1 MKKNSVKIWAIYL
14 LAAGSLMACGTQ
26 DIQTGNLNVI
36 PLPQEIVETP
46 SAAPFVINSST
57 TICYEEGNEK
67 LAGTARMLAGYIKE
81 VTGTE
86 VKIGTKAGKN
96 CIILK
101 VDPSITHKEGYELNV
116 SVDVITLTGATEAGV
131 FYGCQTIHKALP
143 ITDGKALASLPAGTV
158 KDFPQYNY
166 RGFMI
171 DVGRHFFPKEYLK
184 ELIDVMALHNI
195 NYFHWHLTEDQG
207 WRIEIKKYPKLTEVG
222 SYRKETITAPGSG
235 KFDGTPVSGYYTQ
248 EDAKEI
254 VAYAAERFITV
265 IPEIDMPGHM
275 LAALASYPELGCTG
289 GPYETATKFGVFK
302 EVLCGGNPQTLQ
314 FAKDVVNE
322 LMDIFPDAP
331 YIHIGGDECPKAE
344 WMKCPKCQAKIKELG
359 LHDTEEHSKEN
370 QLQVYFMNEVE
381 KEIAKRGKKMLA
393 WDEILEG
400 NPNPETTTVMAWTG
414 IKASVKAAQLGHS
427 TIVCPI
433 SHLYFSNPGYNRL
446 KGISSVE
453 RVYMFEP
460 QSEKLTPEEKKNII
474 GVQGCIWTEWTKDSV
489 KMEWQM
495 MPRIAALSELQW
507 CNPERKDLNGFLK
520 RLRHQMDLYELYGY
534 HYKEDIEDVTISV
547 KPKGQ
552 DGIAVVELNTF
563 DNASVYY
570 TLDGSEP
577 TSESLR
583 YTEPFMINRTTT
595 IKARAIRN
603 GRESNVTEETL
614 TYNLATMHS
623 IQPCKKLLM
632 TKKKLPVR
640 FTGQHFT
647 IDKVLIKDAIRQANI
662 SNQDTVLDIGA
673 GKGFLTVHLLKIANN
688 VVAIEN
694 DTALVEHLR
703 KLFSDARNV
712 QVVGCDFRNFA
723 VPKFPFKVVSNIP
736 YGITSDIFKI
746 LMFESLGNFLGGSI
760 VLQLEPTQKL
770 FSRKL
775 YNPYT
780 VFYHTF
786 FDLKLVYEVGPESFL
801 PPPTVKSALLNIKR
815 KHLFFDFKFKA
826 KYLAFISCLLEK
838 PDLSVKTAL
847 KSIFRKSQ
855 VRSISEKFGLNLNAQ
870 IVCLSPSQ
878 WLNCFLEMLEVV
890 PEKFH
895 PS

>member
-1 MKKNSVKIWAIYL
+1 
-14 LAAGSLMACGTQ
+14 
-26 DIQTGNLNVI
+26 
-36 PLPQEIVETP
+36 
-46 SAAPFVINSST
+46 
-57 TICYEEGNEK
+57 
-67 LAGTARMLAGYIKE
+67 
-81 VTGTE
+81 
-86 VKIGTKAGKN
+86 
-96 CIILK
+96 
-101 VDPSITHKEGYELNV
+101 
-116 SVDVITLTGATEAGV
+116 
-131 FYGCQTIHKALP
+131 
-143 ITDGKALASLPAGTV
+143 
-158 KDFPQYNY
+158 
-166 RGFMI
+166 MI

-623 IQPCKKLLM
+623 ITP
-632 TKKKLPVR
+632 
-640 FTGQHFT
+640 
-647 IDKVLIKDAIRQANI
+647 
-662 SNQDTVLDIGA
+662 
-673 GKGFLTVHLLKIANN
+673 
-688 VVAIEN
+688 
-694 DTALVEHLR
+694 
-703 KLFSDARNV
+703 
-712 QVVGCDFRNFA
+712 
-723 VPKFPFKVVSNIP
+723 
-736 YGITSDIFKI
+736 
-746 LMFESLGNFLGGSI
+746 
-760 VLQLEPTQKL
+760 
-770 FSRKL
+770 
-775 YNPYT
+775 
-780 VFYHTF
+780 
-786 FDLKLVYEVGPESFL
+786 
-801 PPPTVKSALLNIKR
+801 
-815 KHLFFDFKFKA
+815 
-826 KYLAFISCLLEK
+826 
-838 PDLSVKTAL
+838 
-847 KSIFRKSQ
+847 
-855 VRSISEKFGLNLNAQ
+855 
-870 IVCLSPSQ
+870 
-878 WLNCFLEMLEVV
+878 
-890 PEKFH
+890 
-895 PS
+895 

>member
-614 TYNLATMHS
+614 TYNLATMHPS
-623 IQPCKKLLM
+623 PCKKLLM

>member
-1 MKKNSVKIWAIYL
+1 
-14 LAAGSLMACGTQ
+14 
-26 DIQTGNLNVI
+26 
-36 PLPQEIVETP
+36 
-46 SAAPFVINSST
+46 
-57 TICYEEGNEK
+57 
-67 LAGTARMLAGYIKE
+67 
-81 VTGTE
+81 
-86 VKIGTKAGKN
+86 
-96 CIILK
+96 
-101 VDPSITHKEGYELNV
+101 
-116 SVDVITLTGATEAGV
+116 
-131 FYGCQTIHKALP
+131 
-143 ITDGKALASLPAGTV
+143 
-158 KDFPQYNY
+158 
-166 RGFMI
+166 
-171 DVGRHFFPKEYLK
+171 
-184 ELIDVMALHNI
+184 
-195 NYFHWHLTEDQG
+195 
-207 WRIEIKKYPKLTEVG
+207 
-222 SYRKETITAPGSG
+222 
-235 KFDGTPVSGYYTQ
+235 
-248 EDAKEI
+248 
-254 VAYAAERFITV
+254 
-265 IPEIDMPGHM
+265 
-275 LAALASYPELGCTG
+275 
-289 GPYETATKFGVFK
+289 
-302 EVLCGGNPQTLQ
+302 
-314 FAKDVVNE
+314 
-322 LMDIFPDAP
+322 
-331 YIHIGGDECPKAE
+331 
-344 WMKCPKCQAKIKELG
+344 
-359 LHDTEEHSKEN
+359 
-370 QLQVYFMNEVE
+370 
-381 KEIAKRGKKMLA
+381 
-393 WDEILEG
+393 
-400 NPNPETTTVMAWTG
+400 
-414 IKASVKAAQLGHS
+414 
-427 TIVCPI
+427 
-433 SHLYFSNPGYNRL
+433 
-446 KGISSVE
+446 
-453 RVYMFEP
+453 
-460 QSEKLTPEEKKNII
+460 
-474 GVQGCIWTEWTKDSV
+474 
-489 KMEWQM
+489 MEWQM

-623 IQPCKKLLM
+623 ITCKKLLM

-723 VPKFPFKVVSNIP
+723 VPKFPFKVVSNIA

>member
-1 MKKNSVKIWAIYL
+1 MKKNSVKIWAIYP

-623 IQPCKKLLM
+623 ITCKKLLM

>member
-623 IQPCKKLLM
+623 ITCKKLLM

-786 FDLKLVYEVGPESFL
+786 FDLKLVYEVGPESFF

-815 KHLFFDFKFKA
+815 KQLFFDFKFKA

-878 WLNCFLEMLEVV
+878 WVNCFLEMLEVV

>member
-623 IQPCKKLLM
+623 ITCKKLLM